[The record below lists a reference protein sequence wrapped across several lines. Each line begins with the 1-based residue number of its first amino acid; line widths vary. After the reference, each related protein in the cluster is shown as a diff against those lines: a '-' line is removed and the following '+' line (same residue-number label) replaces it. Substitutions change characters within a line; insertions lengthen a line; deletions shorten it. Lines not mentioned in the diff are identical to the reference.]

1 MIFEQTKWVD
11 SNGKEYRVLSRTVL
25 DGNVWIHYIRDAKNQ
40 DDIKEYS
47 CYEESFLSRFRQ
59 IPND

>member
-1 MIFEQTKWVD
+1 MIFEQTRWDD
-11 SNGKEYRVLSRTVL
+11 SHGKEFRVLSRTVL
-25 DGNVWIHYIRDAKNQ
+25 DGNIWIHYIRDDKDYKEIN
-40 DDIKEYS
+40 EYS